1 MEVTVDWRC
10 EAAAMD
16 YAAFENYS
24 GPVVPCDEPARVEV
38 VDYRLC
44 EGCAD
49 ALEAL
54 GLLGS
59 AVQRTPLSPA
69 R

>member
-16 YAAFENYS
+16 YASFENYS
-24 GPVVPCDEPARVEV
+24 DPVVPCDEPARVEV

-49 ALEAL
+49 ALDSMNDSL
-54 GLLGS
+54 GRAWIQGEEG
-59 AVQRTPLSPA
+59 
-69 R
+69 